1 MTGPHAD
8 GSPWQLAIRHPRAT
22 DRAITTLPISSGGVA
37 TSGDYER
44 FIEVDGVRHCH
55 LLNPKTG
62 QSSVG
67 AQSVSV
73 FAPTC
78 VVAGMLASIAMLR
91 GVSGLQWLNDAGV
104 DAVVVD
110 AGGALAR
117 VMARG
122 DADAVSIR
130 PEPTT

>member
-1 MTGPHAD
+1 MDVFDRLSNKTVAQHD
-8 GSPWQLAIRHPRAT
+8 TSPTEA
-22 DRAITTLPISSGGVA
+22 
-37 TSGDYER
+37 
-44 FIEVDGVRHCH
+44 
-55 LLNPKTG
+55 
-62 QSSVG
+62 SVG

-110 AGGALAR
+110 AGGTLAR